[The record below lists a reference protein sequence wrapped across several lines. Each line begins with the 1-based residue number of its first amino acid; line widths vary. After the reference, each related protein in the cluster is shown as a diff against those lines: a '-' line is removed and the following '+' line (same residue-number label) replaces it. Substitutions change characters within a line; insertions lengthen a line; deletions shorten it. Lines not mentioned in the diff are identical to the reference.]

1 MKSHYQYDS
10 NLVFSA
16 ENLSVEDIAILSDD
30 LLETS
35 SSHSANPL
43 LFYHSI
49 ALYLVLVVALAATIE
64 LGLHLGVM
72 IRAPDFFSLVSRM
85 LPLLDCCTDV
95 PIDKSNFYSSP
106 LLGTPLNLSCH

>member
-10 NLVFSA
+10 DVVFSA
-16 ENLSVEDIAILSDD
+16 ENLSVQDIAILCDE
-30 LLETS
+30 LLETP

-49 ALYLVLVVALAATIE
+49 ALHLVLLVVLAATIE

-72 IRAPDFFSLVSRM
+72 IGAPDFFFFGLQYASAA
-85 LPLLDCCTDV
+85 
-95 PIDKSNFYSSP
+95 
-106 LLGTPLNLSCH
+106 

>member
-10 NLVFSA
+10 DVVFSA
-16 ENLSVEDIAILSDD
+16 ENLSVENIAILSDD
-30 LLETS
+30 LLETP

-49 ALYLVLVVALAATIE
+49 PLHLVLVVALAATIE
-64 LGLHLGVM
+64 IGLHLGVM
-72 IRAPDFFSLVSRM
+72 IRAPDFFSLVSSM
-85 LPLLDCCTDV
+85 LPVLECCTEV
-95 PIDKSNFYSSP
+95 PIDKSNFYYSP

>member
-10 NLVFSA
+10 DLVFSA

-30 LLETS
+30 LLEIP

-49 ALYLVLVVALAATIE
+49 ALHLALVVALAATIE

-72 IRAPDFFSLVSRM
+72 IRAPDFFFFGFKHDSAA
-85 LPLLDCCTDV
+85 
-95 PIDKSNFYSSP
+95 
-106 LLGTPLNLSCH
+106 

>member
-10 NLVFSA
+10 GLVFSA

-30 LLETS
+30 LLETPYP
-35 SSHSANPL
+35 HSANPL

-49 ALYLVLVVALAATIE
+49 ALNLVLVVALAATIE

-72 IRAPDFFSLVSRM
+72 IRAPDFFSFGPKYAS
-85 LPLLDCCTDV
+85 
-95 PIDKSNFYSSP
+95 
-106 LLGTPLNLSCH
+106 GA